1 MLYVIINNIAPSKE
15 NRKEKGKR
23 KKKFF
28 HNILNLY
35 DQVF

>member
-1 MLYVIINNIAPSKE
+1 MLYVIINNIAPRKE

-28 HNILNLY
+28 SQYFKSL
-35 DQVF
+35 